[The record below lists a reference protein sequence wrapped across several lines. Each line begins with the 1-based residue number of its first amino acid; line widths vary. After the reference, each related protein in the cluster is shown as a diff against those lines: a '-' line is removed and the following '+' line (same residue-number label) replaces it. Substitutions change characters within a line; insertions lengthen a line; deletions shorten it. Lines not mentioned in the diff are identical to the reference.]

1 MEITLTELALFVW
14 AAIATG
20 FAYKYKEEKEHT
32 GFILTKVLDNE
43 ELRNDMVGKY
53 TKWKEARDGTP

>member
-20 FAYKYKEEKEHT
+20 FAYKFKEEKEQA
-32 GFILTKVLDNE
+32 GFILTKVLQDE
-43 ELRNDMVGKY
+43 DIRNDMVGKY
-53 TKWKEARDGTP
+53 TKWKEARDGR